1 MKNNLRV
8 ALFPTV
14 VLFTALHTP
23 VASADVCEKQPAVN
37 LNATASEDINN
48 DMVRLNWTIQVQGAS
63 ANEAMSAVN
72 KALEQSVA
80 TLSANKDVQKLR
92 NNIQTYPQYGKQQI
106 ISTWQA
112 VGTLSFE
119 MNVQTLKSKGALKVA
134 DGLVLSNLEYFPSE
148 AQTQASRARLLDEAM
163 KQFQAKADHVAKGF
177 GRTAYTLGEIS
188 VNDEG
193 AGRPM
198 PMMARAYAAADS
210 MSKSV
215 EVATAPGSSQVSVSI
230 NGRVCLKP

>member
-1 MKNNLRV
+1 MKNSLRV
-8 ALFPTV
+8 ALFPAV
-14 VLFTALHTP
+14 VLFTTLYNQSTW
-23 VASADVCEKQPAVN
+23 ADACEKQPAVN
-37 LNATASEDINN
+37 LNASASEDVIN

-72 KALEQSVA
+72 RALQQSVA
-80 TLSANKDVQKLR
+80 TLSANKDIQRLR
-92 NNIQTYPQYGKQQI
+92 NNIQTYPQYGKQQM

-119 MNVQTLKSKGALKVA
+119 MNVQALNSKGALKVA
-134 DGLVLSNLEYFPSE
+134 DGLVLSNLDYFPSE
-148 AQTQASRARLLDEAM
+148 MQTLASRARLLDEAM
-163 KQFQAKADHVAKGF
+163 KQFQSKADHVAKGF
-177 GRTAYTLGEIS
+177 GKSAYSLGEIS

-193 AGRPM
+193 GARPM
-198 PMMARAYAAADS
+198 PLMARAYAAADS

-215 EVATAPGSSQVSVSI
+215 EVTTAPGSSQVSVSI